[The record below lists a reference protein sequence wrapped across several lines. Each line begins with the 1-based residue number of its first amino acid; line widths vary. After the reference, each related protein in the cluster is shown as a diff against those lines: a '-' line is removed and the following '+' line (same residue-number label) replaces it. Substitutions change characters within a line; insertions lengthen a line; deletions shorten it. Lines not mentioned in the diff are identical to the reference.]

1 MEKLQKV
8 TFERFSFK
16 KYQKYQQKGLPVRL
30 VTGRGIEV
38 HIM

>member
-16 KYQKYQQKGLPVRL
+16 KYQKYQQQGLPVRL
-30 VTGRGIEV
+30 VTGRGV
-38 HIM
+38 

>member
-16 KYQKYQQKGLPVRL
+16 SIRSINNKVCLFVS
-30 VTGRGIEV
+30 
-38 HIM
+38 